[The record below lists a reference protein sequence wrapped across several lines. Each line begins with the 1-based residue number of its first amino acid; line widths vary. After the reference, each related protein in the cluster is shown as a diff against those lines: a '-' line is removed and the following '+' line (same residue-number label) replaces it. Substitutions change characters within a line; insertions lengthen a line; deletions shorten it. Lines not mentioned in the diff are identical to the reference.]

1 MAETMTPA
9 VSPGGARLP
18 VVGLLAL
25 AMAGFLTILTEALP
39 AGLLPFMS
47 ADLGVSQAM
56 VGQLVTA
63 YAIGSLVAAIPL
75 TAATRTWRRRP
86 LLLLAIGGFLAVNAV
101 TAVSTHYTLTLTARF
116 IAGLFAGLVWSL
128 LAGYAGRMAPDHLRG
143 RAIAIAMVGAP
154 LALSIGI
161 PVGTLLGGL
170 VGWRPVF
177 LILSGLSVVLVGWIA
192 WKVPDFEGEADDRRL
207 PLVAVIALP
216 GLKTVLAVTLG
227 FVLAHNILYTYVAP
241 FLGRS
246 GLASRTDAVLL
257 LFGLAALVGIWI
269 VGSWID
275 RSLRALTQISIV
287 AFCGAG
293 LALATLGEHQW
304 AVLMA
309 VAVWGVAFG
318 GAASLFQ
325 TASARVSGKTAD
337 VAQSMI
343 VTAWNLAIA
352 GGGVLGGLLLQFGGA
367 AALPWSL
374 VVLLV
379 FVGFL
384 VFADRKTGFA

>member
-1 MAETMTPA
+1 MAETITPPVA
-9 VSPGGARLP
+9 PGATRLP
-18 VVGLLAL
+18 VVGLSAL

-39 AGLLPFMS
+39 AGLLPLMS
-47 ADLGVSQAM
+47 SDLGVSEAM

-86 LLLLAIGGFLAVNAV
+86 LLMLAMGGFLVVNAV
-101 TAVSTHYTLTLTARF
+101 TASSTDYRLMLAARF

-128 LAGYAGRMAPDHLRG
+128 LAGYAGRMAPEHLRG
-143 RAIAIAMVGAP
+143 RAISIAMVGAP

-161 PVGTLLGGL
+161 PAGTLLGGL

-177 LILSGLSVVLVGWIA
+177 TILSGLSVVLVGWIA
-192 WKVPDFEGEADDRRL
+192 WKVPDFEGEAHDRRL
-207 PLVAVIALP
+207 PLAEVIALP

-241 FLGRS
+241 FLARS

-269 VGSWID
+269 VGSRID
-275 RSLRALTQISIV
+275 RSLRTLTQISIA

-293 LALATLGEHQW
+293 LVLAILGDTRW
-304 AVLMA
+304 AVLVA
-309 VAVWGVAFG
+309 VSVWGVAFG

-325 TASARVSGKTAD
+325 TASARISGKTAD

-352 GGGVLGGLLLQFGGA
+352 GGGVLGGLLLQSGGA

-374 VVLLV
+374 VGLLAFVGLLV
-379 FVGFL
+379 L
-384 VFADRKTGFA
+384 ADRKTGFA